1 MSVDGK
7 PRSDTMKQAYTDE
20 LKALEVSIDSLK
32 QRMEAWYAK
41 RLEDKDLV
49 DENPDK
55 IEYTSLM
62 TEADQLTTNMQNSTK
77 LVKNAIVPRLFIG
90 SSLNTKPPHTLVP
103 ISGTSEAKGEA
114 QSWSSSDCQE

>member
-1 MSVDGK
+1 
-7 PRSDTMKQAYTDE
+7 MKQAYTDE

-90 SSLNTKPPHTLVP
+90 SSLNTKQSLLTHLSPSQAPPKP
-103 ISGTSEAKGEA
+103 KAKPKADPPATVKTE
-114 QSWSSSDCQE
+114 